1 MLGEW
6 GREEGKK
13 ERRKEGD
20 EERGRGRS
28 RELAEGGRVR
38 GEQDLARRSF
48 WQVLLDSRG
57 SGGFIK
63 ELWFLQ
69 PPANDANSEIQ
80 YWRWALC
87 VT

>member
-28 RELAEGGRVR
+28 RELAEGEREESRIWRGRVF
-38 GEQDLARRSF
+38 GKCSWTLGAQAVS
-48 WQVLLDSRG
+48 
-57 SGGFIK
+57 
-63 ELWFLQ
+63 
-69 PPANDANSEIQ
+69 
-80 YWRWALC
+80 
-87 VT
+87 